1 MDNGGPPFGNI
12 DGDVCI
18 TLSLALQQ
26 ILTRRQ
32 PNGFDL
38 GLNFGD
44 DPGALENFDFD
55 SFLHT
60 GNDNDAFG
68 LASDFD
74 FSNAA
79 EV

>member
-12 DGDVCI
+12 DGD
-18 TLSLALQQ
+18 
-26 ILTRRQ
+26 

-44 DPGALENFDFD
+44 DACALETFDFD
-55 SFLHT
+55 SFLQT

-68 LASDFD
+68 NLVSDFD
-74 FSNAA
+74 FPNPT

>member
-1 MDNGGPPFGNI
+1 MYHSFSI
-12 DGDVCI
+12 L
-18 TLSLALQQ
+18 TAH

-44 DPGALENFDFD
+44 DSGALENFDFD

-68 LASDFD
+68 NLVSDFD
-74 FSNAA
+74 FPNAA